1 MKETS
6 QFEPQR
12 RARRRAL
19 QALYQWQITQ
29 QEVTDISDQ
38 FLEEQDFANVS
49 KDLFLYLLRGV
60 VKDCSRL
67 DESFAPFVDRPLK
80 QLDMMELLIL
90 RMASFELQNNPE
102 VPLAVLLDEAIDLA
116 KRFGAD
122 QSHGFI
128 NAVLDKAVGEW
139 RPEELKNKPKQSG

>member
-1 MKETS
+1 MKEKS
-6 QFEPQR
+6 KFEPQR

-38 FLEEQDFANVS
+38 FLEEQDFANVN

-60 VKDCSRL
+60 VKDHSSL
-67 DESFAPFVDRPLK
+67 DDSFAPFIDRPLK
-80 QLDMMELLIL
+80 QLDLMELLIL

-102 VPLAVLLDEAIDLA
+102 IPLAVLLDEAIDLT

-122 QSHGFI
+122 QSHRFI

-139 RPEELKNKPKQSG
+139 RPEELKNLSRHPG